1 LEQNKKK
8 SKSAKKHSQPR
19 NNKNPQHGDSRYT
32 KNMKSQRIHLD
43 SEDLKFA
50 ICKWCDIEDPNN
62 VELFFPENT
71 ETGLIEVDIVKISH

>member
-1 LEQNKKK
+1 
-8 SKSAKKHSQPR
+8 
-19 NNKNPQHGDSRYT
+19 
-32 KNMKSQRIHLD
+32 MKSQRIHLD